1 MLPRMSGVG
10 NSGGAS
16 RRDPEG
22 PRGSRGSGRS
32 PSIRSVVR
40 AAQRVIR
47 KEEWGSFTISSLPG
61 GGVAVQVTR
70 AQPTA
75 SPSTRPN
82 SAGTSAAPGKVQHQ
96 QVSRMNRKERKQ
108 LQCKRYT
115 CLTRMVTGGYRAL
128 LARRVVRLAFG
139 ALLETGKEPRGD
151 DPRAASPTPMDTG
164 PGGSPGQEPAAKPKP
179 SSPKASTAGARSSPP
194 KRTHSS
200 PAKGKKSGRK
210 S

>member
-1 MLPRMSGVG
+1 MLPGMSGVG

-22 PRGSRGSGRS
+22 SRGSRSSGCS

-115 CLTRMVTGGYRAL
+115 CLTRCVSGGYKAL
-128 LARRVVRLAFG
+128 FARRVVRLAFRAIVFAG
-139 ALLETGKEPRGD
+139 SKPIGVNPLSD
-151 DPRAASPTPMDTG
+151 DTPATAPIDADPAVG
-164 PGGSPGQEPAAKPKP
+164 PPGQEPAAKPSTP
-179 SSPKASTAGARSSPP
+179 ASPMRSSPP
-194 KRTHSS
+194 KRSHSS
-200 PAKGKKSGRK
+200 PGKGKKSGRRA
-210 S
+210 